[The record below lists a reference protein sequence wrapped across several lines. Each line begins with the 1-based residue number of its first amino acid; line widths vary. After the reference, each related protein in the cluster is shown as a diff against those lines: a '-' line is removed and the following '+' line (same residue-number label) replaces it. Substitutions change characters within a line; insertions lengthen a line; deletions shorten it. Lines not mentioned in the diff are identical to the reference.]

1 MIQSI
6 VDAHSD
12 RIARQV
18 GDFLEQLEGV
28 VSEAKRSVSSYL
40 RRTLTAE
47 DGTVYPLSSNA
58 STMRDLDRTYHEAL
72 SLAGYHAAL
81 GSFIESFSS
90 QIDEFREMYSLMRS
104 KTLEL
109 PELSFDLDAGDVLA
123 TRASMSVAALESS
136 TVEVAASLRQSAVLV
151 WGDLPQDFI
160 LTHVGEVVDRT
171 AKVGQLAKE
180 LAATF
185 FRNVSTLAYENLE
198 ASGLSPIYRYV
209 GLVNDRNRPFCR
221 GLLSG
226 APMVRG
232 QISKLDNGQIPDAF
246 HNAGGR
252 GCSHFWWIEG
262 VA

>member
-6 VDAHSD
+6 VDSHAERLGRRVSD
-12 RIARQV
+12 
-18 GDFLEQLEGV
+18 FTEQLETV
-28 VSEAKRSVSSYL
+28 VAEAKRSLSSHL
-40 RRTLTAE
+40 RRTLVVE
-47 DGTVYPLSSNA
+47 DGLVYPLSNNA
-58 STMRDLDRTYHEAL
+58 STMRDLDRTYREAL

-81 GSFIESFSS
+81 GAYVEGFSS

-104 KTLEL
+104 KTTAL

-123 TRASMSVAALESS
+123 TRASMSLAALESS
-136 TVEVAASLRQSAVLV
+136 TVEVSASLRQSAVLV
-151 WGDLPQDFI
+151 WGDLPQDFL

-171 AKVGQLAKE
+171 AKIGQLAKE
-180 LAATF
+180 LATTF

-198 ASGLSPIYRYV
+198 ASGLRPMYRYV

-221 GLLSG
+221 GLFSSS
-226 APMVRG
+226 PMLKE
-232 QISKLDNGQIPDAF
+232 QISRLDNGQLPDAF

-252 GCSHFWWIEG
+252 GCSHFWWVDG

>member
-1 MIQSI
+1 MIQAV
-6 VDAHSD
+6 VDSHAD
-12 RIARQV
+12 RIRRSVSA
-18 GDFLEQLEGV
+18 FSEQLELV
-28 VSEAKRSVSSYL
+28 VAEAKRSISSHL
-40 RRTLTAE
+40 RRTLISE
-47 DGTVYPLSSNA
+47 EGVVYPLSSNA

-81 GSFIESFSS
+81 GSFVEGFSS

-104 KTLEL
+104 KTSAL

-123 TRASMSVAALESS
+123 TRASMSLAALESS
-136 TVEVAASLRQSAVLV
+136 TVEVAAALRQAAVLV
-151 WGDLPQDFI
+151 WGDLPQDFV

-180 LAATF
+180 LATTF

-209 GLVNDRNRPFCR
+209 GLINDRNRPFCR
-221 GLLSG
+221 GLLTSDS
-226 APMVRG
+226 MSKG
-232 QISKLDNGQIPDAF
+232 QIAALDNGQIPDAF

-252 GCSHFWWIEG
+252 GCSHFWWVDG
-262 VA
+262 VR